1 MADIIKY
8 NVLKDGTKVV
18 TLGGGTF
25 YNKDESPST
34 TGGST
39 PQIEQYWQRSTGSN
53 SLIPTGVQN
62 VADGSSSVA
71 VGVSTTTSNDGEL
84 ACGTYN
90 RSTYASTLFSV
101 GDGDSTNNRHN
112 VFEASV
118 TGISAT
124 NANIEGTLG
133 ADYAIFDNAKVNGLL
148 DANQLQAVSAYV
160 QTLLSDSITTDYL
173 TVTKAAHFFKLII
186 DEIKAT
192 QGQVIITPANAK
204 LDKVDEIEGGW
215 RCYFR
220 SKDAHGQEISNS
232 FEVDDQVVCQTFN
245 VATGVSY
252 NVSNKYYWRKI
263 TATGST
269 STTISGE
276 TVDAHYFDLSESD
289 CDLSSM
295 TPSVGDECVQLG
307 NRTDTTRQAAIV
319 ISAYNSEF
327 LDKGLKAPS
336 IVQYAGINDYNLSNH
351 RLNVISNGLNEF
363 KGSYNNN
370 SGKNIETII
379 SETASTLD
387 GKITTLSGTVSSH
400 TQSIS
405 SLVQTDEQIS
415 ASVSSN
421 TASIGTL
428 NDNLGTV
435 SGTVTSHT
443 QSISQLQQTSSSLTS
458 TVSSHTQ
465 SITNLN
471 SNVNSLSGSVSA
483 NSSSIATLQQTSS
496 SLTSTV
502 SSHTQSITTLSG
514 SVSAN
519 TSNIKSLS
527 GSVTANTS
535 SISQLQQTSSSLTST
550 VSSHTQSI
558 STLSGD
564 VGTIKSDYV
573 TSSVLNQT
581 ASGISAT
588 VISDIDGKLLNT
600 GININTNKI
609 TMSSDNTEFVSAS
622 GSKTWLVGKSSTDNT
637 IFELGRSGNDSPTL
651 RFQKQYKIGSTTYI
665 NYNEFT
671 TEGLNINANY
681 GMTES
686 NSAALSASRTETKLI
701 LENQG
706 TSFGFRVYNGAPQV
720 YFGSSWQPYGAG
732 GTVKKITSNAAYTL
746 EDGVAVVINTVNADI
761 SVNLPTNTSANAGR
775 VVYFKCRT
783 GTFRLKCTNKIQGTE
798 YGIQSEYGFGASSIM
813 VICDGDY
820 WIVYNC
826 S

>member
-18 TLGGGTF
+18 TVGGGTS
-25 YNKDESPST
+25 YNMDDSPST
-34 TGGST
+34 PGGST
-39 PQIEQYWQRSTGSN
+39 PATEQYWQRSTGSN

-124 NANIEGTLG
+124 NATVQGTLG
-133 ADYAIFDNAKVNGLL
+133 ANHGIFESAQVNGLL
-148 DANQLQAVSAYV
+148 NANQIQALSGYI
-160 QTLLSDSITTDYL
+160 QTLLADNITTDYL

-245 VATGVSY
+245 AAVGTSY
-252 NVSNKYYWRKI
+252 NVSNKYYWRKV

-276 TVDAHYFDLSESD
+276 TVDAHYFDLSDTD

-295 TPSVGDECVQLG
+295 TPSVGDECVMLG

-336 IVQYAGINDYNLSNH
+336 IVQYAGVNDYNLSNH

-379 SETASTLD
+379 SETATTLD

-421 TASIGTL
+421 TVSIGNL

-458 TVSSHTQ
+458 TVSAHTQ

-471 SNVNSLSGSVSA
+471 SDVNNLSGSVQTNTS
-483 NSSSIATLQQTSS
+483 NISTLQQTASG
-496 SLTSTV
+496 LTSTV
-502 SSHTQSITTLSG
+502 SSHTQSINGLNTDVNNLSG
-514 SVSAN
+514 NVMTN
-519 TSNIKSLS
+519 TSNIS
-527 GSVTANTS
+527 T
-535 SISQLQQTSSSLTST
+535 LQQTASGLTST

-564 VGTIKSDYV
+564 VGTIQNDYV
-573 TSSVLNQT
+573 TSSQLNQT

-588 VISDIDGKLLNT
+588 VTSNIAGKLLNT
-600 GININTNKI
+600 GINIESNKI

-622 GSKTWLVGKSSTDNT
+622 GSKTWLVGKSSDNVEIFRLGRNGNYSAELYIKNTTDNYT
-637 IFELGRSGNDSPTL
+637 RLKPYSVYVQNSGQTWGVSVEDYP
-651 RFQKQYKIGSTTYI
+651 FMQ
-665 NYNEFT
+665 
-671 TEGLNINANY
+671 
-681 GMTES
+681 M
-686 NSAALSASRTETKLI
+686 
-701 LENQG
+701 
-706 TSFGFRVYNGAPQV
+706 YNGYNRLALRWYNGRVEKQKGNETTWTPVFAQNV
-720 YFGSSWQPYGAG
+720 R
-732 GTVKKITSNAAYTL
+732 TV
-746 EDGVAVVINTVNADI
+746 
-761 SVNLPTNTSANAGR
+761 SANTTLDA
-775 VVYFKCRT
+775 T
-783 GTFRLKCTNKIQGTE
+783 D
-798 YGIQSEYGFGASSIM
+798 SM
-813 VICDGDY
+813 VICTNTNVEITITLPTQGNY
-820 WIVYNC
+820 LGRTIKILRLTHNVLVKGHIQGEANHTVGIGNNYEIQEYIYAGSTWVGGYQGRP

>member
-18 TLGGGTF
+18 TVGGGTS

-34 TGGST
+34 PGGST
-39 PQIEQYWQRSTGSN
+39 PEIEQYWQRSTGSN

-90 RSTYASTLFSV
+90 KSTYASTIFSV

-124 NANIEGTLG
+124 NATVQGTLG
-133 ADYAIFDNAKVNGLL
+133 ANHGIFETAQVNGLL
-148 DANQLQAVSAYV
+148 NANQIQALSGYI
-160 QTLLSDSITTDYL
+160 QTLLADNITTDYL

-220 SKDAHGQEISNS
+220 SKDAHNQEISNS

-245 VATGVSY
+245 AATGVSY
-252 NVSNKYYWRKI
+252 NVSNKYYWRKV

-276 TVDAHYFDLSESD
+276 SVDCHYFDLSDTD

-327 LDKGLKAPS
+327 LDKGLKSPS

-370 SGKNIETII
+370 NGKNIETII
-379 SETASTLD
+379 SETASTLN

-400 TQSIS
+400 TESIS
-405 SLVQTDEQIS
+405 NLVQTDEQIS

-428 NDNLGTV
+428 NDNLGT
-435 SGTVTSHT
+435 
-443 QSISQLQQTSSSLTS
+443 I
-458 TVSSHTQ
+458 
-465 SITNLN
+465 
-471 SNVNSLSGSVSA
+471 SGSVSS
-483 NSSSIATLQQTSS
+483 NTQSIASLQQTAS

-502 SSHTQSITTLSG
+502 SSHTQSITTLNSDVNSLSG

-519 TSNIKSLS
+519 TDNISE
-527 GSVTANTS
+527 
-535 SISQLQQTSSSLTST
+535 LQQTASGLTST

-558 STLSGD
+558 NNLNSDVSSISGNVITNQMNISTLQQTASGLTSTVSSHTQSINSLSGD
-564 VGTIKSDYV
+564 VGTIQNDYV
-573 TSSVLNQT
+573 TSSQLNQT

-588 VISDIDGKLLNT
+588 VISNIGGKLLNT
-600 GININTNKI
+600 GINIESNMI
-609 TMSSDNTEFVSAS
+609 TMSSDNVQFTSAS
-622 GSKTWLVGKSSTDNT
+622 GDKVWLVGKSSTGNNV
-637 IFELGRSGNDSPTL
+637 FELGRNGNVKPYLRLIEQSGSDNIYSFLDSSSFDLHGSSGNGAGMTVMGEPDLYVSGNNGGYWSVKIDQQGHVLQRVAANKWSSMPYATRTVSTSTSLDGYDSIVFCNNSSEITL
-651 RFQKQYKIGSTTYI
+651 TLPSSSANYIYTGKSIKIIRSGSGNVKVTGNIRGSSRTVNIDTQYEIQEYMWNGSTWCSGYQT
-665 NYNEFT
+665 
-671 TEGLNINANY
+671 
-681 GMTES
+681 
-686 NSAALSASRTETKLI
+686 
-701 LENQG
+701 
-706 TSFGFRVYNGAPQV
+706 
-720 YFGSSWQPYGAG
+720 
-732 GTVKKITSNAAYTL
+732 
-746 EDGVAVVINTVNADI
+746 
-761 SVNLPTNTSANAGR
+761 
-775 VVYFKCRT
+775 
-783 GTFRLKCTNKIQGTE
+783 
-798 YGIQSEYGFGASSIM
+798 
-813 VICDGDY
+813 
-820 WIVYNC
+820 IV
-826 S
+826 